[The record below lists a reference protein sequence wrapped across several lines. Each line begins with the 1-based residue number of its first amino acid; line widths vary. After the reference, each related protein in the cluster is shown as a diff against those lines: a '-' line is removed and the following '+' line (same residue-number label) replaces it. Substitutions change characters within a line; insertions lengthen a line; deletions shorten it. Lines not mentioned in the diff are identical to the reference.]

1 MKLIYCS
8 LLCSG
13 LLLPLPSWAQSLEQ
27 AVSQTFATNPEIK
40 SAFNEYISKR
50 YLIDASTGAYKPSLD
65 LDAGIGYEAI
75 NPASEIARGSTEM
88 TRREASLTLNQL
100 IWDGSKTLN
109 DIDRVSADAESVRLQ
124 LLSNAQNTALDV
136 VRVYIETIEGF
147 EILALSES
155 NLATHEKIYVDIKK
169 RTDSGIS
176 STADLTQIEARL
188 AKAHSNL
195 IAAENNLIDSQ
206 TTFIRL
212 VGEAP
217 QSLVFPRADKNFI
230 PLTLEL
236 AQEQAYEA
244 HPVIK
249 ISQVD
254 VESAKFQY
262 KQSQSNYFPTL
273 SFEAKQSWKEDAGG
287 IKGSSDET
295 TAMIRLNYNLYN
307 GGRDSA
313 KSSEMAYQLNKAK
326 DLRERAYRS
335 VKEELQLSW
344 SALEMT
350 SQQKVFLAD
359 HVDSAS
365 ETVIAY
371 EKQYLIGKRT
381 LLDLL
386 NTENELFESR
396 KGYVEAKYSEQ
407 YAKYRVLTSTGNL
420 LNALRVNLPTE
431 WTDKVDY

>member
-75 NPASEIARGSTEM
+75 NPSSEIARGSTEM

-188 AKAHSNL
+188 AKAHS
-195 IAAENNLIDSQ
+195 
-206 TTFIRL
+206 TT
-212 VGEAP
+212 
-217 QSLVFPRADKNFI
+217 
-230 PLTLEL
+230 
-236 AQEQAYEA
+236 
-244 HPVIK
+244 
-249 ISQVD
+249 
-254 VESAKFQY
+254 
-262 KQSQSNYFPTL
+262 
-273 SFEAKQSWKEDAGG
+273 
-287 IKGSSDET
+287 
-295 TAMIRLNYNLYN
+295 
-307 GGRDSA
+307 
-313 KSSEMAYQLNKAK
+313 
-326 DLRERAYRS
+326 
-335 VKEELQLSW
+335 
-344 SALEMT
+344 
-350 SQQKVFLAD
+350 
-359 HVDSAS
+359 
-365 ETVIAY
+365 
-371 EKQYLIGKRT
+371 
-381 LLDLL
+381 
-386 NTENELFESR
+386 
-396 KGYVEAKYSEQ
+396 
-407 YAKYRVLTSTGNL
+407 
-420 LNALRVNLPTE
+420 
-431 WTDKVDY
+431 